1 MKKMIM
7 LIVMTMSLR
16 LCEMT
21 MLIAIESQG
30 WGWMLSW
37 SPMAACLPTPPMRCG
52 RFVRKIKA
60 TTCTYYYNSVA
71 VFIQARA
78 NHGLPVCL
86 SLIPWLLLIKIWS
99 CCLVLN
105 LELKYRF
112 KSWFWINSL
121 SNISQGGSVWLL
133 ATHNHCSFGNVRT
146 LYSRALWDQMN
157 ILAVTYSTW
166 PTSRLIPK
174 HNDYFLVE
182 LWSTIVDQE
191 SQHVKFSKWSYPMKQ
206 KSGRDQK
213 VACHLLTGWWQ
224 KVDI

>member
-60 TTCTYYYNSVA
+60 TTCTIIITALQFSYKPGPTRAFLSV
-71 VFIQARA
+71 FHSFPGYCWSRF
-78 NHGLPVCL
+78 
-86 SLIPWLLLIKIWS
+86 WS
-99 CCLVLN
+99 CCLVLR
-105 LELKYRF
+105 LEPKYRF

-121 SNISQGGSVWLL
+121 SNISQGRKCL
-133 ATHNHCSFGNVRT
+133 T
-146 LYSRALWDQMN
+146 LYSRTLWDQMN

-166 PTSRLIPK
+166 PTSRLIPE

-191 SQHVKFSKWSYPMKQ
+191 SHHVKFSKWSYPMKQ
-206 KSGRDQK
+206 KSVRDQK

-224 KVDI
+224 KVDIQ